1 MILYDQKIYDL
12 IMKLYSENATL
23 IFKIFTSIG
32 STLVIITGIISI
44 LILFGKKEFK
54 YMSIACSVGIIFVT
68 ILKNIIRRPRPSVFR
83 LTYETGYSFPSSHT
97 TMSTIF
103 YGLLIYLIWKKV
115 KNNKLKYFLTYIFI
129 LIIIGVG
136 MSRIYLGVHY
146 ATDVTAGIII
156 GIIYDILFI
165 KLLKEKA

>member
-32 STLVIITGIISI
+32 STLLIITGIISI

-54 YMSIACSVGIIFVT
+54 YMSIASSVGIIFVT

>member
-32 STLVIITGIISI
+32 STLLIITGIISI

-54 YMSIACSVGIIFVT
+54 YMSSACSVGIIFVT